1 MSVLQILGN
10 VKLFRQNYV
19 QGLDLQATMS
29 EVLAKI
35 EEKEIFGVVECNIH
49 AFLDNHNEF

>member
-1 MSVLQILGN
+1 MSILQILGN

-29 EVLAKI
+29 EVLATI
-35 EEKEIFGVVECNIH
+35 
-49 AFLDNHNEF
+49 